1 MVAFAT
7 MTREIPVHLGARS
20 YRVLVAPPAAWGE
33 PDTPEF
39 SERGKMA
46 VLVTEERVGP
56 LWAGT
61 VREALRARGLQVHEV
76 WVPEGEASKDL
87 SRLPLLYDSF
97 LATGL
102 KRDGWVIALGG
113 GVIGDLAGFAAS
125 TYMRGIAFAQVPT
138 SLIAMA
144 DASVGGKVGV
154 NYAGG
159 KNLIGAFHQPRI
171 VLTSPSFLSTLPDA
185 ELANGLAEVIKAA
198 IIGDR
203 ELFGLLESRGDEIW
217 RRDPA
222 VLDEV
227 VGRSI
232 AVKAEIVGRDEL
244 DLGERQLLNLG
255 HTFGHALEA
264 AGGFDRLRH
273 GEAVAIGLMA
283 ACRLSIL
290 LGLADVS
297 FGDRVAALLDRHR
310 LPTHCAWASWEDIAP
325 WMSLD
330 KKAGERGGTYILTG
344 GIGDVSVHRQ
354 VPEASVREAAALV
367 LA

>member
-1 MVAFAT
+1 
-7 MTREIPVHLGARS
+7 MTREIPVRLGGRS
-20 YRVLVAPPAAWGE
+20 YRVLVAPLARWGE
-33 PDTPEF
+33 LDTPEF
-39 SERGKMA
+39 AERGKTA

-56 LWAGT
+56 LWAEA
-61 VREALRARGLQVHEV
+61 VRDALQSRGLEVHEV
-76 WVPEGEASKDL
+76 WAPAGETSKDL

-97 LATGL
+97 LAAGL
-102 KRDGWVIALGG
+102 KRDGWVVALGG
-113 GVIGDLAGFAAS
+113 GVIGDLAGFAAA
-125 TYMRGIAFAQVPT
+125 TYMRGIAFAQIPT

-171 VLTSPSFLSTLPDA
+171 VLTSPSFLATLPDA

-198 IIGDR
+198 IIGDQD
-203 ELFGLLESRGDEIW
+203 LFTLLETRGDEIW
-217 RRDPA
+217 SKDPD
-222 VLDEV
+222 VLEEV
-227 VGRSI
+227 IGRSI
-232 AVKAEIVGRDEL
+232 AVKAAIVARDEL

-273 GEAVAIGLMA
+273 GEAVAVGLLA
-283 ACRLSIL
+283 ACQLSIL

-297 FGDRVAALLDRHR
+297 FRDRVAALLERHH
-310 LPTHCAWASWEDIAP
+310 LPTRCPWASWEDIAP

-330 KKAGERGGTYILTG
+330 KKSGERGGAYVLTG